1 MNTYTQPKT
10 KNPSKLQ
17 QWFRKKKWGIDQYW
31 KITYTLYVD
40 NSEEK
45 DYVSVIKAR
54 SFDLAKDFLFKK
66 IKQDDH
72 YLKIKNLRGYMF
84 HPNYSFE
91 RSGNKSVNLINMK
104 DWENIRN
111 CAYPN
116 ENNHLFKMVVKIRS
130 EEEITER
137 NNQKIKNLL

>member
-1 MNTYTQPKT
+1 MNAYTQPKT

-17 QWFRKKKWGIDQYW
+17 QWFRNKKWGIDQYW
-31 KITYTLYVD
+31 KIRYTLYID

-45 DYVSVIKAR
+45 DYVSIVKAR

-66 IKQDDH
+66 TKEDDH

-84 HPNYSFE
+84 HSNYCFE
-91 RSGNKSVNLINMK
+91 RSSNKSINLINMK

-111 CAYPN
+111 SAYPN

-130 EEEITER
+130 KGEITER
-137 NNQKIKNLL
+137 NSQKIKNLL